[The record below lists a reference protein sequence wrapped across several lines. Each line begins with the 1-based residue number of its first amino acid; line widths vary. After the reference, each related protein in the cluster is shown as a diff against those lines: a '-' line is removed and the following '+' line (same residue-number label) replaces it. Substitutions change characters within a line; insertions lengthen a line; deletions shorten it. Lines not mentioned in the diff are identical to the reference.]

1 MVLLRK
7 YQLTGKSAC
16 MQLRRWLTFE
26 RKLAASNWKLAPLN
40 LKIRGTKKL
49 HVITKTGIFPKF
61 QLCFIKKFHIA
72 VSIQNDI

>member
-1 MVLLRK
+1 MHAVETLVDL
-7 YQLTGKSAC
+7 
-16 MQLRRWLTFE
+16 E

-61 QLCFIKKFHIA
+61 QLCFYKK
-72 VSIQNDI
+72 VSYRSVHSK